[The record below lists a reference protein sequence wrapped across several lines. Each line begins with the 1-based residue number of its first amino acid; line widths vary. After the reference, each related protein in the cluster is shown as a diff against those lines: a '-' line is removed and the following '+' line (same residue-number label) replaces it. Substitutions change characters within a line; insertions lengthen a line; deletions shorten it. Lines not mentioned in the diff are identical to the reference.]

1 MSGVYIDPPETFRDA
16 IQHLNYKLLDT
27 VGRRYEHVGHVN
39 VDISVAVDWCGIHIV
54 LSNMY
59 IDPLETYRT
68 AILRLH
74 LQITG

>member
-1 MSGVYIDPPETFRDA
+1 MYIDPPETFRDA

-39 VDISVAVDWCGIHIV
+39 VDISVAVGWCGIHIV

-59 IDPLETYRT
+59 IYLPETYRD
-68 AILRLH
+68 AILLFH
-74 LQITG
+74 LSITG